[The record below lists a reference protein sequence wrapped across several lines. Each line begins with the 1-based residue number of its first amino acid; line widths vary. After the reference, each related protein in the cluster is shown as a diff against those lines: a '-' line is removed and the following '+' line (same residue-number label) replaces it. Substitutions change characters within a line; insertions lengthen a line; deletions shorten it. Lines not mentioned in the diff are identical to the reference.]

1 MLSRMFSRKHLTRGL
16 LMLFMTLLVIVWL
29 IPLLITF
36 MTALK
41 TAKEAASS
49 YPWEMPQG
57 FALVENV
64 KWAWNKGRL
73 GQSFGQSVVYAGV
86 GSAFAIA
93 LASLAAFSLAQLR
106 PKRAFTWFLL
116 IYAGTI
122 FPFQMYLLPLF
133 YLYQRTGLYDSRI
146 GLTLFYTAIAIP
158 FCLFVLR
165 NQFTTIDYE
174 IVEAAKLDGL
184 SNFGIYRRIYM
195 PLSLAAVA
203 ALFLFQ
209 FTWIWNDLLFGLTLA
224 KSPDVRP
231 IMAGLAGLR
240 GTYSAANTP
249 GVLAGAL
256 LASVPTLL
264 IFIALGR
271 YLLRGMT
278 LTTSGE

>member
-1 MLSRMFSRKHLTRGL
+1 MPTRMFSRKHITRGL
-16 LMLFMTLLVIVWL
+16 LMAFMTLLVIIWL
-29 IPLLITF
+29 IPLIITF

-41 TAKEAASS
+41 TAKEASAS
-49 YPWEMPQG
+49 YPWELPQG
-57 FALVENV
+57 FALVENLT
-64 KWAWNKGRL
+64 WAWNRGRL
-73 GQSFGQSVVYAGV
+73 GQSFVQSIIYAGV
-86 GSAFAIA
+86 GSAFAIV
-93 LASLAAFSLAQLR
+93 LASLAAFSLAQLQPR
-106 PKRAFTWFLL
+106 RAFGWFLL

-133 YLYQRTGLYDSRI
+133 YLYQTTGLYDTQI

-165 NQFTTIDYE
+165 NHFTTIEHE
-174 IVEAAKLDGL
+174 IIEAAKLDGL

-195 PLSLAAVA
+195 PLSVAAVA

-240 GTYSAANTP
+240 GAYSAANTP

-256 LASVPTLL
+256 MASMPTLL
-264 IFIALGR
+264 IFILLGR

>member
-1 MLSRMFSRKHLTRGL
+1 MFTRRRLSRGT
-16 LMLFMTLLVIVWL
+16 LMLVMTVLVIFWL
-29 IPLLITF
+29 FPLVVTF

-41 TAKEAASS
+41 TPQEAAAT
-49 YPWEMPQG
+49 YPWQLPQG
-57 FALVENV
+57 FALFENV
-64 KWAWNKGRL
+64 AWAWDQGRL
-73 GQSFGQSVVYAGV
+73 GQSFPVTILYA
-86 GSAFAIA
+86 AFGAAAAIA
-93 LASLAAFSLAQLR
+93 LGSLAGFSLVQLR
-106 PKRAFTWFLL
+106 PRRAFAWFLL

-133 YLYQRTGLYDSRI
+133 YFYQATSLYDRQV
-146 GLTLFYTAIAIP
+146 GLMLFYTAIAIP

-165 NQFTTIDYE
+165 NHFTTIDYE

-184 SNFGIYRRIYM
+184 SNFGLYLRIYM
-195 PLSLAAVA
+195 PLSFAAIA

-240 GTYSAANTP
+240 GTYSAQNTP

-256 LASVPTLL
+256 LASVPTVL
-264 IFIALGR
+264 IFVLLGR
-271 YLLRGMT
+271 YLLQGMT

>member
-1 MLSRMFSRKHLTRGL
+1 MISQRQLTRGL
-16 LMLFMTLLVIVWL
+16 LMLFMTAVAIFWL
-29 IPLLITF
+29 IPLVITF
-36 MTALK
+36 LTALK
-41 TAKEAASS
+41 TAQEASSS
-49 YPWEMPQG
+49 YPWQLPQG
-57 FALVENV
+57 FALAENIA
-64 KWAWNKGRL
+64 WAWNRGRL
-73 GQSFGQSVVYAGV
+73 GESFVQSIIYAGA
-86 GSAFAIA
+86 GSLFAIV
-93 LASLAAFSLAQLR
+93 LASLAAFSLVQLR
-106 PKRAFTWFLL
+106 PVRAFGWFLL

-133 YLYQRTGLYDSRI
+133 YLYQSTGLYDSTI

-165 NQFTTIDYE
+165 NHFTTIDVE
-174 IVEAAKLDGL
+174 IIEAAKLDGL
-184 SNFGIYRRIYM
+184 SNFGIYRRVYM
-195 PLSLAAVA
+195 PLSIAAIA

-256 LASVPTLL
+256 LASVPTIL
-264 IFIALGR
+264 IFILLGR

>member
-1 MLSRMFSRKHLTRGL
+1 MPSRKLITRGL
-16 LMLFMTLLVIVWL
+16 LMLMMTLLVIIWL
-29 IPLLITF
+29 LPLITTF

-41 TAKEAASS
+41 TAKEASSS

-57 FALVENV
+57 FALAENV
-64 KWAWNKGRL
+64 AWAWNKGRL
-73 GQSFGQSVVYAGV
+73 SQSFGTSIIYASVGAL
-86 GSAFAIA
+86 FAIA
-93 LASLAAFSLAQLR
+93 LASLAAYALVQLR
-106 PKRAFTWFLL
+106 PRRAFGWFLL

-133 YLYQRTGLYDSRI
+133 YMYQTTGFYDTKT

-165 NQFTTIDYE
+165 NHFTTVEYE
-174 IVEAAKLDGL
+174 IIEAAKIDGL
-184 SNFGIYRRIYM
+184 SNFGIYLRIYL
-195 PLSLAAVA
+195 PLSVAAVA

-264 IFIALGR
+264 IFLVLGR

>member
-1 MLSRMFSRKHLTRGL
+1 MPTRITLSRGL
-16 LMLFMTLLVIVWL
+16 LMIFMTFLAVVWL
-29 IPLLITF
+29 VPLVTTF

-41 TAKEAASS
+41 TAQEASAS
-49 YPWEMPQG
+49 YPWELPQG
-57 FALVENV
+57 FALPENLA
-64 KWAWNKGRL
+64 WAWNKGRL
-73 GQSFGQSVVYAGV
+73 GQSFGQSLIYAGV
-86 GSAFAIA
+86 GAAFAIG
-93 LASLAAFSLAQLR
+93 LASLAAFSLVQLR
-106 PKRAFTWFLL
+106 PVRAFGWFLL

-133 YLYQRTGLYDSRI
+133 YLYQGTGLYDTRS

-165 NQFTTIDYE
+165 NHFTTIESE

-184 SNFGIYRRIYM
+184 SNFGIYRKIYM
-195 PLSLAAVA
+195 PLSVAAVA

-231 IMAGLAGLR
+231 IMTGLAGLR

-256 LASVPTLL
+256 LASVPTVL

-271 YLLRGMT
+271 YLLVGMT

>member
-1 MLSRMFSRKHLTRGL
+1 MLV
-16 LMLFMTLLVIVWL
+16 MTLLVVVWL
-29 IPLLITF
+29 FPLITTF

-41 TAKEAASS
+41 TPQEEAAT
-49 YPWEMPQG
+49 YPWQLPEG
-57 FALVENV
+57 FALLDNV
-64 KWAWNKGRL
+64 AWAWDQGRL
-73 GQSFGQSVVYAGV
+73 GQSFPVTILYA
-86 GSAFAIA
+86 AFGAAAAIV
-93 LASLAAFSLAQLR
+93 LGSLAGFSLVQLR
-106 PKRAFTWFLL
+106 PRRAFGWFLL

-133 YLYQRTGLYDSRI
+133 YFYQATSLYDRQM
-146 GLTLFYTAIAIP
+146 GLMLFYTAIAIP

-165 NQFTTIDYE
+165 NHFTTIDYE

-184 SNFGIYRRIYM
+184 SNFGLYLRIYM
-195 PLSLAAVA
+195 PLSFAAIA

-240 GTYSAANTP
+240 GTYAAQNTP

-256 LASVPTLL
+256 LASVPTVL
-264 IFIALGR
+264 IFVLLGR
-271 YLLRGMT
+271 YLLQGMT

>member
-1 MLSRMFSRKHLTRGL
+1 MFSRKQFTRSL
-16 LMLFMTLLVIVWL
+16 LMLFMTILVIIWL
-29 IPLLITF
+29 IPLVITF
-36 MTALK
+36 LTALK

-49 YPWEMPQG
+49 YPWELPQG
-57 FALVENV
+57 FALVENIA
-64 KWAWNKGRL
+64 WAWNKGRL
-73 GQSFGQSVVYAGV
+73 GESFGQSIIYAGA
-86 GSAFAIA
+86 GSLFAIV
-93 LASLAAFSLAQLR
+93 LASLAAFSLVQLR
-106 PKRAFTWFLL
+106 PARSFGWFLL

-133 YLYQRTGLYDSRI
+133 YLYQTTGLYNTTT

-165 NQFTTIDYE
+165 NHFTTIDVE
-174 IVEAAKLDGL
+174 IIEAAKLDGL
-184 SNFGIYRRIYM
+184 SNFGMYWRIYM
-195 PLSLAAVA
+195 PLSVAAVA

-256 LASVPTLL
+256 LASVPTIL
-264 IFIALGR
+264 IFILLGR
-271 YLLRGMT
+271 YLLTGMT